1 MLRIETMTLNETV
14 ARLRELGVKT
24 TEVKVGLA
32 IQAGL
37 YPWGIAIKGEKN
49 WIYEIYT
56 KLFDQWVTERATD
69 LA

>member
-14 ARLRELGVKT
+14 ARLRALGVKT

-37 YPWGIAIKGEKN
+37 YPWGIAIQGEKN
-49 WIYEIYT
+49 WIYESYT
-56 KLFDQWVTERATD
+56 KLFDQWVAERATEV
-69 LA
+69 A